1 MWFYLSSSSWDIVTQ
16 TIAITSEVPQGILI
30 IACTL
35 PTFGCCRLLFGVV
48 FLVDSGCELVVE
60 SLQSSPPAHCL
71 SRYRNFHPGSIFHWI
86 FDSAMRKDCN
96 DRISMLFSWV
106 LEFNCFA
113 CFDSLSTRLTRL
125 APIFRFR
132 LHSPRSNR

>member
-1 MWFYLSSSSWDIVTQ
+1 MGSDGFVDGHYGLIVRSQKLSCWVLAMWFYLSSSSWDIVTQ
-16 TIAITSEVPQGILI
+16 TIAITSEVPQGTLI

-60 SLQSSPPAHCL
+60 RLESSPPAHCL

-86 FDSAMRKDCN
+86 FDSAMRKD
-96 DRISMLFSWV
+96 L
-106 LEFNCFA
+106 
-113 CFDSLSTRLTRL
+113 
-125 APIFRFR
+125 
-132 LHSPRSNR
+132 